1 LSLPQFHLPI
11 FVSIPVL
18 SQNVV
23 FLVFRV
29 FGHFPAPPAN
39 LSVRSLSFTQL
50 PTILVSGSRN

>member
-1 LSLPQFHLPI
+1 
-11 FVSIPVL
+11 VSIPVL

-29 FGHFPAPPAN
+29 FGHFPAPQVN